1 MPSVIASG
9 PSHGLT
15 FPTHYLTP
23 PYPISLSR
31 PHFPPQ
37 RAAHHVLALHVL
49 PTIPNFFLRSVD
61 ACTAASALI
70 RWPRPRPPVLFGQV
84 RPDWPA
90 GSDHGDWA
98 ARPVAGRTGLGTLVL
113 SLIRND
119 RVLRG
124 HVCVSIGDG
133 ADIEVEMQRIGDL
146 GPGEG
151 RGRIR
156 GVHVQGQARGLLR
169 LDGGDHLHLPHVAGE
184 LHVIIDASY
193 SEAMSLLGR
202 S

>member
-1 MPSVIASG
+1 MRYFAWPNLSYAL
-9 PSHGLT
+9 P
-15 FPTHYLTP
+15 TP

-49 PTIPNFFLRSVD
+49 PTFPNFFLRSVD

-146 GPGEG
+146 GLG
-151 RGRIR
+151 R
-156 GVHVQGQARGLLR
+156 A
-169 LDGGDHLHLPHVAGE
+169 AGE
-184 LHVIIDASY
+184 LEGCTCKDRRGYYGGWTEKTFAFRMLL
-193 SEAMSLLGR
+193 ENFMSSLMHRIVKRCRYLEGPRLALL
-202 S
+202 